1 MSTKPSAVRDWL
13 FRALTFEAEADEF
26 RNAGI
31 RLGADLRD
39 AEFTLLEQVLNPFP
53 VSLRN
58 RALRMCRVYSQVYCF
73 ENSVR
78 EVVRE
83 RLEQKHGADW
93 WTAGVPK
100 GIREKAERRHK
111 KSATNSW
118 LEGDAVDVL
127 SFAEFGDLARIVIAA
142 WEEFEDLV
150 PSQHWLQQR
159 FDELEQARNFIAH
172 NRLLSPGEFHRIEMY
187 IADWNR
193 QVGL

>member
-1 MSTKPSAVRDWL
+1 MSTKPAAVRDWL
-13 FRALTFEAEADEF
+13 FRVLTFEAEADEF

-39 AEFTLLEQVLNPFP
+39 AEFTLLEQVLSPFP

-58 RALRMCRVYSQVYCF
+58 RALRMCRVYSQIYCF

-83 RLEQKHGADW
+83 RLEQKPGANW
-93 WTAGVPK
+93 WDDGIPK

-111 KSATNSW
+111 KNAANSW

-127 SFAEFGDLARIVIAA
+127 SFAEFGDLARIIIAA

-159 FDELEQARNFIAH
+159 FDELEQGSQ
-172 NRLLSPGEFHRIEMY
+172 LHRP
-187 IADWNR
+187 
-193 QVGL
+193 QSLVVTG